1 MKKILFASTAL
12 VATASVAAADV
23 TFSGYG
29 RFGLGYV
36 EDRNTDT
43 FAGENEVSDTAIVSR
58 FRLTID
64 ADAETDGGVRFGARV
79 RIQADEDADTGE
91 AGEAGL
97 NAARFFVEN
106 GGLRVEAGNV
116 AGAIDNLPGYYGFE
130 PGLEGTFNMYSGVNY
145 DFIGY
150 SSTGGTHNGVYARYA
165 IGDFAVA
172 AAYDSA
178 PGAEAAGDSPT
189 TTNGDRWD
197 IHAAYTFGNV
207 TAALAYGETDTDVSQ
222 EITVLTL
229 QGDFGPLS
237 VAAIVGDEEV
247 NDDAGAFDTNVSD
260 TFYGLSASY
269 AVSSATSVNFAY
281 GDGSGD
287 NDERH
292 IGLGAVHDLGGGVS
306 LRGAIGTK
314 REGNGDSQTVA
325 DFGAQFS
332 F

>member
-36 EDRNTDT
+36 EDRGAAATATNH
-43 FAGENEVSDTAIVSR
+43 GISDTAIVSR
-58 FRLTID
+58 FRLNID
-64 ADAETDGGVRFGARV
+64 GSAETDGGVRFSARV
-79 RIQADEDADTGE
+79 RLQADETAANGE
-91 AGEAGL
+91 AGAAGL
-97 NAARFFVEN
+97 NGARFSVEN
-106 GGLRVEAGNV
+106 GGLRVDVGNV

-130 PGLEGTFNMYSGVNY
+130 PGLEGTFGMYSAVDYG
-145 DFIGY
+145 FLGY
-150 SSTGGTHNGVYARYA
+150 SSGGAGSNGVYARYA

-172 AAYDSA
+172 ASYDGA
-178 PGAEAAGDSPT
+178 PGGSAMA
-189 TTNGDRWD
+189 TNGDRFD
-197 IHAAYTFGNV
+197 IHAAYSFGNL
-207 TAALAYGETDTDVSQ
+207 TAALAYGETDTTISQ

-237 VAAIVGDEEV
+237 VAAIVGDEDV
-247 NDDAGAFDTNVSD
+247 NNAAGTALNTAVSD

-281 GDGSGD
+281 GDGSGNGD
-287 NDERH
+287 ARH

-306 LRGAIGTK
+306 LRGAVGTK
-314 REGNGDSQTVA
+314 RVGSGNSTTVA

>member
-36 EDRNTDT
+36 EDRTGAASTATTN
-43 FAGENEVSDTAIVSR
+43 GVSDTAIVSR
-58 FRLTID
+58 FRLNID
-64 ADAETDGGVRFGARV
+64 AGAETDGGVRFSARV
-79 RIQADEDADTGE
+79 RLQADETAATGE
-91 AGEAGL
+91 AAAAGL
-97 NAARFFVEN
+97 NGARFSVEN
-106 GGLRVEAGNV
+106 GGLRVDVGNV

-130 PGLEGTFNMYSGVNY
+130 PGLEGTFGMYSAVDY
-145 DFIGY
+145 DFLDY
-150 SSTGGTHNGVYARYA
+150 ETNDTGSNGVYARYA

-172 AAYDSA
+172 ASYDSA
-178 PGAEAAGDSPT
+178 ASGTDSRDF
-189 TTNGDRWD
+189 GDRWD
-197 IHAAYTFGNV
+197 IHAASTFGNV
-207 TAALAYGETDTDVSQ
+207 TAALAYGETDTNVSQ
-222 EITVLTL
+222 EVTMLTL

-237 VAAIVGDEEV
+237 VAAIVGDEDV
-247 NDDAGAFDTNVSD
+247 NAARVLDTDHSD
-260 TFYGLSASY
+260 TFYGVSASY

-287 NDERH
+287 GDTRH
-292 IGLGAVHDLGGGVS
+292 IGLGAIHDLGGGVS

-314 REGNGDSQTVA
+314 RDGNADSQTVA